1 MTHLGDVKVTLQDKE
16 VRIKFGMLFWKLLLK
31 HYNMEFSQIG
41 YLIKSNM
48 DKIDF
53 VSSIILFGHKA
64 HCELNQVD
72 QAFSDLVLIELVNDT
87 LTDEQLAPVITALL
101 DSKMLGKSL
110 IQTLEDSKKK
120 E

>member
-41 YLIKSNM
+41 YLIKTNM
-48 DKIDF
+48 DKLDF
-53 VSSIILFGHKA
+53 VSSIVLFGHKA
-64 HCELNQVD
+64 YCELAQIEQVYTD
-72 QAFSDLVLIELVNDT
+72 AVLVELVNDT
-87 LTDEQLAPVITALL
+87 LTDDELAPIVAALL

-110 IQTLEDSKKK
+110 IQTFEDSKKK